1 MESVLVALVS
11 GVLTLVGVLVSNS
24 RSRAIMEVRIDELSR
39 HVEKHN
45 NMVERT
51 YKLERDMALAR
62 IDIDAIK
69 EEARTR

>member
-39 HVEKHN
+39 HVERHN
-45 NMVERT
+45 NVVERT

-62 IDIDAIK
+62 NDIDAIK

>member
-62 IDIDAIK
+62 NDIDAIK

>member
-39 HVEKHN
+39 HVERHN

-62 IDIDAIK
+62 NDIDAIK